1 VTVLL
6 KRKTVLDW
14 RTASGKM
21 LAVPSSTVRR
31 QRQPT
36 RTALGKQERLRV
48 TAPGTRPS
56 PLPRRQ
62 WPGIPARSLVIAQP
76 IEQGFLL
83 RLPTARAEPAP
94 SRKPRSARRTTRRLP
109 PSSARIANSIASD
122 AESSHFLAA
131 VDWLAVD
138 EMFASP
144 PSPVSLSQRVAGR
157 FPQRCLAGTDR
168 LRHEL
173 NAAHRPPRHRVSSE
187 RDTDT
192 SDAALASFSSQLA
205 TRVDRQSG

>member
-1 VTVLL
+1 
-6 KRKTVLDW
+6 
-14 RTASGKM
+14 
-21 LAVPSSTVRR
+21 VPSSTVRR

-76 IEQGFLL
+76 IEQGLLL

-109 PSSARIANSIASD
+109 PSSARNANSIASD
-122 AESSHFLAA
+122 AQSSHFLAA
-131 VDWLAVD
+131 VDRLFLGANVLFSAAARADRGLLRQWPPD
-138 EMFASP
+138 EERH
-144 PSPVSLSQRVAGR
+144 PVLEPRAATEPGHRSRVETGHWYGELCGAGN
-157 FPQRCLAGTDR
+157 
-168 LRHEL
+168 HE
-173 NAAHRPPRHRVSSE
+173 
-187 RDTDT
+187 T
-192 SDAALASFSSQLA
+192 
-205 TRVDRQSG
+205 